1 MNNIENPKKNSNMKI
16 NHLIF
21 LHESVYFVIKK
32 LKILFYLLNPIFVKI
47 PIQKKNGQTLKNRRK
62 I

>member
-1 MNNIENPKKNSNMKI
+1 MSKIQKKNSNMKI

-21 LHESVYFVIKK
+21 LHESVYFVIKNCK
-32 LKILFYLLNPIFVKI
+32 KFFYLLNPIFVKI
-47 PIQKKNGQTLKNRRK
+47 ENPHSKNGQTLQNRRK